1 MTDVDFSVLIS
12 VYSKENPEY
21 FKAALNSIWKDQ
33 SLKPHEIVLVKD
45 GPLTEELEKVISDF
59 SQVAPLKILK
69 LNNNSGLGVSLA
81 EGLKLC
87 SCNLVARMDSDD
99 ISKPDRFEKQVE
111 FMSEH
116 PEVGVLGTFIAEFIS
131 TINNIVSY
139 RKLPIECSDIA
150 LFAKKRNPLNH
161 MTVIFR
167 KEAVITAGNY
177 VAFYGYEDYYL
188 WVRILKNNIT
198 IVNLP
203 DVLVYARIN
212 NIYGKRRGIRLFAI
226 EFKLQKEFLRLGFT
240 NNFNFLYN
248 IIFRA
253 LPRLLPVGGLK
264 LVYKFLRN

>member
-1 MTDVDFSVLIS
+1 
-12 VYSKENPEY
+12 
-21 FKAALNSIWKDQ
+21 
-33 SLKPHEIVLVKD
+33 
-45 GPLTEELEKVISDF
+45 
-59 SQVAPLKILK
+59 
-69 LNNNSGLGVSLA
+69 
-81 EGLKLC
+81 
-87 SCNLVARMDSDD
+87 MDSDD
-99 ISKPDRFEKQVE
+99 ISKPDRFEKQVK
-111 FMSEH
+111 FMLEH

-139 RKLPIECSDIA
+139 RKLPIKYSDIIF
-150 LFAKKRNPLNH
+150 FAKKRNPLNH

-167 KEAVITAGNY
+167 KKAVITAGNY

-188 WVRILKNNIT
+188 WVRILKKNIT

-212 NIYGKRRGIRLFAI
+212 NIYGKRRGLTLFAF
-226 EFKLQKEFLRLGFT
+226 ELKLQKEFLRLGFT

-264 LVYKFLRN
+264 LVYKYLRN

>member
-1 MTDVDFSVLIS
+1 MTDADFSVLIS

-21 FKAALNSIWKDQ
+21 LKEALNSIWEGQ
-33 SLKPHEIVLVKD
+33 SLKPKEIVLVED
-45 GPLTEELEKVISDF
+45 GPLTDELEKVISDF
-59 SQVAPLKILK
+59 SQKAPLKILK
-69 LNNNSGLGVSLA
+69 LITNSGLGVSLA

-99 ISKPDRFEKQVE
+99 ISKPDRFEKQVR

-116 PEVGVLGTFIAEFIS
+116 PEVGVLGAFIAEFIA
-131 TINNIVSY
+131 TIQNIVSY
-139 RKLPIECSDIA
+139 RKLPVEYSDIKH
-150 LFAKKRNPLNH
+150 FAKKRNPLNH

-167 KEAVITAGNY
+167 KKLVLSSGNY

-188 WVRILKNNIT
+188 WVRLLKNNVT

-203 DVLVYARIN
+203 DILVYARIN
-212 NIYGKRRGIRLFAI
+212 NIYGKRRGLRLFAI
-226 EFKLQKEFLRLGFT
+226 ELKLQKEFLKLGFT
-240 NNFNFLYN
+240 NYFNFLYN